1 MSQYQQNLVH
11 AHQQINLETSPLSEL
26 WFSQLQDDTLQE
38 KQLSVVDIRAQF
50 AHAQRRCLVTLCK
63 SMLREG
69 IFNAPEN
76 LQFAQHH
83 AFLRINNSP
92 LTLKVEN
99 IKQVRYGLLEDFT
112 GLTLNE
118 DDKLIFTLDE
128 PTKLLALLYIC
139 TDYSLMEVQRFAHE
153 LLNSML
159 NDALFLSY
167 RLVWGQK
174 IEQQRIQTGHASFW
188 SWVENLNEQ
197 NNNCLLLEQWGTVGH
212 PIHPGVKCKQDLTA
226 HQVLTMSPEFQ
237 ANVAVRLAAVKIGLF
252 SIEGYQQSQYQVWF
266 KEQYPEWQQRW
277 GNALLKL
284 NVNANDYI
292 PVPVH
297 PFQADSFLP
306 EIFADLIV
314 KQDLLLLD
322 SGPQINCGPTMSFRT
337 LVPENSSFYP
347 HIKLPIAMRLTS
359 AERVLSNRSCHM
371 GPRVSHFL
379 DTIAEKHPEIGC
391 KLRVMREAPGL
402 HYAGDKYREEKYG
415 KYFSVLFRQNPSEKL
430 IDNEVAVPVATL
442 MADTPNSDSLFAEIA
457 QSNKLSIASVL
468 ETYLDVLLTPVLQV
482 YLRFGI
488 SLEAHQQNSMMIF
501 NDKGQP
507 KSLLLRDFGAF
518 RAHQDTFI
526 SSGEKLEF
534 HQDKSVLSNDK
545 QDVRNKLLHAV
556 FICHLSELINHLV
569 VRGYIDEA
577 QAWKM
582 AYQRI
587 ATIFAQ
593 TKHISQP
600 QWWAQEYQ
608 ALLNEPWQM
617 KRFTLMRLANNNE
630 YNYQAL
636 LNPLSQEAVLNAKQ
650 CDSFTVV

>member
-1 MSQYQQNLVH
+1 MNHYQQSL
-11 AHQQINLETSPLSEL
+11 AYTYQQINQESAQLSEL

-50 AHAQRRCLVTLCK
+50 TNAQRRCLVTLCK

-76 LQFAQHH
+76 LQFSDNNAY
-83 AFLRINNSP
+83 LRINNTP
-92 LTLKVEN
+92 LTLKIEN
-99 IKQVRYGLLEDFT
+99 IEQVRYGFLEGFT
-112 GLTLNE
+112 GLTLHE
-118 DDKLIFTLDE
+118 DDQLIYVLDE
-128 PTKLLALLYIC
+128 PTKLLALLQVC
-139 TDYSLMEVQRFAHE
+139 TNYSLIEVQRFAHE

-174 IEQQRIQTGHASFW
+174 IEQQRIQTGYASFW
-188 SWVENLNEQ
+188 SWVKNLNGQ

-226 HQVLTMSPEFQ
+226 QQVLTMSPEFQ

-252 SIEGYQQSQYQVWF
+252 SIEGYQQSQYQEWF
-266 KEQYPEWQQRW
+266 AEQYPEWQQRW
-277 GNALLKL
+277 KIALTTQGFD
-284 NVNANDYI
+284 ANDYI

-306 EIFADLIV
+306 EVFADLIV

-337 LVPENSSFYP
+337 LVPENSESYP

-371 GPRVSHFL
+371 GPRVSQFL
-379 DTIAEKHPEIGC
+379 ETIAEKYPEIGC
-391 KLRVMREAPGL
+391 KLRVMRETPGL

-415 KYFSVLFRQNPSEKL
+415 KYFSVLFRQNPREKL

-442 MADTPNSDSLFAEIA
+442 MADTPSSDSLFAEIA
-457 QSNKLSIASVL
+457 QSNQLSIASVL

-501 NDKGQP
+501 NDNGLPQ
-507 KSLLLRDFGAF
+507 SLLLRDFGAF
-518 RAHQDTFI
+518 RAHQNTFI

-587 ATIFAQ
+587 ATIFEH
-593 TKHISQP
+593 TKHNAP
-600 QWWAQEYQ
+600 AQWWAQEYQ

-636 LNPLSQEAVLNAKQ
+636 LNPLSQEAVLDANQ